1 MISYRNLKKAS
12 VLGNNSRLR
21 NYILP
26 YNKRS
31 DYPLVDDKI
40 KTSELLKAKN
50 IPHPK
55 TIEIISSISDMKSL
69 HAKLETLKTFVVK
82 PARGATGNGILII
95 HDVRWS
101 PDKKETYIVTT
112 RKEDM
117 RFDEFVYYLS
127 LILSGT
133 FSLSGHK
140 DRVLIQEKLRIHPF
154 FDPISYKG
162 IPDVRVI
169 VFKGFPV
176 MAMVRLPTMS
186 SGGRGNLHQGALG
199 CGLDL
204 KDGKLNYAVLNN
216 QHVTQHPDYPE
227 ANLEGLKIPYWEE
240 VLKVSSMC
248 SELTEIQYLGVDI
261 VLDPDLG
268 PLVLE
273 MNARPGLS
281 IQLANQKGL
290 SGPLEA
296 VLKNKDLQTLPLD
309 EKIKHSRENF

>member
-1 MISYRNLKKAS
+1 MISYKNLKNQS

-26 YNKRS
+26 HNKRKA
-31 DYPLVDDKI
+31 YPLVDDKI
-40 KTSELLKAKN
+40 KTSELLTSKN

-55 TIEIISSISDMKSL
+55 TIGIISYISDMKTL
-69 HAKLETLKTFVVK
+69 HKKLETLRTFVIK
-82 PARGATGNGILII
+82 PARGATGNGILIV

-101 PDKKETYIVTT
+101 PNKKETYIVTT

-117 RFDEFVYYLS
+117 RFDEFIYYLS
-127 LILSGT
+127 MILSGA

-140 DRVLIQEKLRIHPF
+140 DRVLIQEKLSIHPF

-176 MAMVRLPTMS
+176 MAMVRLPTES

-199 CGLDL
+199 CGIDL
-204 KDGKLNYAVLNN
+204 KTGKINHAVLDNN
-216 QHVTQHPDYPE
+216 HVLRHPDYPE
-227 ANLEGLKIPYWEE
+227 VELTGLVIPHWDE

-248 SELTEIQYLGVDI
+248 SELMDIQYLGVDI

-290 SGPLEA
+290 AKPLED
-296 VLKNKDLQTLPLD
+296 VLVQCQKITNID
-309 EKIKHSRENF
+309 EKINYSKDNF